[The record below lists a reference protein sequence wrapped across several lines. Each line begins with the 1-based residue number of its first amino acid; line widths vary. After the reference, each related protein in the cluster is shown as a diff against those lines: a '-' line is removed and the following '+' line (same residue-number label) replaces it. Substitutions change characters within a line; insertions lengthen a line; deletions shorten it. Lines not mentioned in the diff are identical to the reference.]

1 METRHGVLKAF
12 TASPI
17 FKRRNDDSDWMLRNE
32 PLQGMDTRV
41 TMAMLSK
48 GSTPSSIKIH
58 MLVDICG
65 AVKAMKTVVID
76 TTDDITSVYILD
88 SRYQSFD
95 RELIDVVRR
104 WLNQQA
110 DDDMI
115 YDESFLSLI
124 DGGSGYKYL
133 RLVEWV
139 GASICVGFCIFC
151 TWMKVTEF
159 FAGL

>member
-1 METRHGVLKAF
+1 
-12 TASPI
+12 
-17 FKRRNDDSDWMLRNE
+17 
-32 PLQGMDTRV
+32 
-41 TMAMLSK
+41 
-48 GSTPSSIKIH
+48 

-65 AVKAMKTVVID
+65 AVKVMKTVVID
-76 TTDDITSVYILD
+76 TTDDITSVYVLD
-88 SRYQSFD
+88 SRYRAFD

-110 DDDMI
+110 EDDMI

-133 RLVEWV
+133 RLFAWAC
-139 GASICVGFCIFC
+139 ASVFAGFCIFC